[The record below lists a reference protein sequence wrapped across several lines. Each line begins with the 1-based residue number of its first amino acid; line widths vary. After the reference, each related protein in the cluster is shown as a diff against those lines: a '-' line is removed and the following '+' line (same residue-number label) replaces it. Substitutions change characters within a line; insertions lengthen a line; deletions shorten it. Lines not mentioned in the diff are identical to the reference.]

1 MNGLELLKKMRTNE
15 ECWRLFQNYIRN
27 KEITMRLRL
36 NKLDYVYHKEHVKV
50 DNKKTVLT

>member
-27 KEITMRLRL
+27 KETTMRLRL